1 MNHFQEINQMLCGKS
16 VFGDEWTVGAFIS
29 QSLMSACFEL
39 NSPGIGTARRRLL
52 VIDLSGSADSAAAA
66 VYRAANGLSGILPYS
81 RQKIISC
88 GTAQLLLLDTPLP
101 ESTADL
107 KLNSYAAAKLGFDI
121 TAAIASLQNAGIV
134 HRNIKPRNIV
144 LCGESW
150 MLDGLEMADYM
161 RNTVNGQNGIG
172 TRMYMPPESM
182 YGRYDH
188 TTDPYTLAAVLYTML
203 NNNRP
208 PLMGRYEPLTDQ
220 AVEAAITRRMNGE
233 SIPPLSYVD
242 TALDNI
248 IRRALS
254 PNPAQ
259 RYSHA
264 SEINAEFG
272 RYLLSA
278 SSQSTIDNE
287 RAAAIA
293 DGVMNDASF
302 ASQWQLGSCLG
313 TGTSGTV
320 YRALSVMDGQE
331 YALKVVRIPAD
342 ESELKRMIAS
352 GMTQRELA
360 ERCSQAIAKASSE
373 ALMYM
378 QLTDCSHILR
388 MYDYGRV
395 KVYNSSAV
403 EFFWMQTELLSP
415 IPDSI
420 PDERAVAM
428 IGLDVCTA
436 LSEIHAKGMTHRDV
450 KPENILWAGNDGYKL
465 SDFGV
470 ARMLRETA
478 EATVIGSRSYMAPE
492 ILSGLVAKKS
502 KKAYSNTV
510 DIFSL
515 GMTMYTLLNNNREPF
530 LPPEPQPVTEA
541 DRILAEQ
548 RRLNGEDLPLPAHCS
563 SRLGAIIAKACAN
576 NPAKRFRTAD
586 NMREA
591 LLNYLE
597 L

>member
-1 MNHFQEINQMLCGKS
+1 MNHFQEISRQLCGKS
-16 VFGDEWTVGAFIS
+16 VFGDEWTVGSFIS

-39 NSPGIGTARRRLL
+39 NSTGFGANRRRLL
-52 VIDLSGSADSAAAA
+52 VIDLSTADSSAAAI
-66 VYRAANGLSGILPYS
+66 YSAANGLPGVLPCS
-81 RQKIISC
+81 RQQIITC
-88 GTAQLLLLDTPLP
+88 GTAQFLLLDTPLP
-101 ESTADL
+101 AAAADRKLTA
-107 KLNSYAAAKLGFDI
+107 YAAAKLGLDI
-121 TAAIASLQNAGIV
+121 SAAIASLQNAGIV

-144 LCGESW
+144 LLDESW

-161 RNTVNGQNGIG
+161 RNTVSGQIGIG
-172 TRMYMPPESM
+172 TRMYMPPESLH
-182 YGRYDH
+182 GRYDH
-188 TTDPYTLAAVLYTML
+188 TTDPYSLAVVLYTML

-208 PLMGRYEPLTDQ
+208 PLMGRYEPLTEQ
-220 AVEAAITRRMNGE
+220 AVENAIARRLNGE
-233 SIPPLSYVD
+233 AIPPLSFVD
-242 TALDNI
+242 AALDHI
-248 IRRALS
+248 IRKALS

-264 SEINAEFG
+264 SQIYAEFSS
-272 RYLLSA
+272 YLHSA
-278 SSQSTIDNE
+278 SNQSAINNE
-287 RAAAIA
+287 RAAGIA
-293 DGVMNDASF
+293 DGVMNDAAF
-302 ASQWQLGSCLG
+302 AAQWQLGDCLG
-313 TGTSGTV
+313 VGVSGTV
-320 YRALSVMDGQE
+320 YRALSKIDGQE

-342 ESELKRMIAS
+342 DNELRHMTAS
-352 GMTQRELA
+352 GMTQREQA
-360 ERCSQAIAKASSE
+360 EYCAQAIAKAGSE

-378 QLTDCSHILR
+378 QLTGCSHILR

-395 KVYNSSAV
+395 KAYNSSAV
-403 EFFWMQTELLSP
+403 EYFWMQTELLSP

-428 IGLDVCTA
+428 IGIDVCTA

-492 ILSGLVAKKS
+492 ILSGLVAKKN
-502 KKAYSNTV
+502 KKAYSNAV

-515 GMTMYTLLNNNREPF
+515 GMTMYTLLNCNREPF

-541 DRILAEQ
+541 DRALAEQ
-548 RRLNGEDLPLPAHCS
+548 RRLNGEPLPLPVCCG
-563 SRLGAIIAKACAN
+563 SRLGAIIARACAN
-576 NPAKRFRTAD
+576 DPAKRFRTAD

-597 L
+597 S